1 MWACGTEQ
9 WTSAQTL
16 ILSFTGILLSSTV
29 CEVRFQILAI
39 WHWEKI
45 KSRKSL
51 HSRNLHF
58 SDCIWAWSL
67 DPACLGLSSYTSCLP
82 FLSLYSFV
90 VVNLLS
96 PVWLSA
102 TPWTVAHQASLCM
115 GFSRQE
121 YWSGL
126 PFPSPGDFPDTG
138 IKPVSPA
145 LQADSLSSLQSES
158 EAIQLRTDR
167 RLWRKT
173 KENSSR

>member
-126 PFPSPGDFPDTG
+126 PFPSP
-138 IKPVSPA
+138 
-145 LQADSLSSLQSES
+145 
-158 EAIQLRTDR
+158 LRGKETHIGKYSH
-167 RLWRKT
+167 WQIYTNKT
-173 KENSSR
+173 KMSTLIEIWVGNF